1 MKKFIVLFIVFSLLT
16 FSASFCMVE
25 TNHNTE
31 AEKLKTI
38 GVFKGTGNGF
48 ELDREPTRLEGGVM
62 FVRLL
67 GAESEAME
75 NNYSHPFTD
84 VPEWGSAYVGY
95 LFHESLTNGI
105 STTEFGSDKLMD
117 AKSYLTFMLRALNYD
132 DSKGD
137 FSWAVA
143 VEKSNEIGLIDNDFM
158 GTLNTNDFL
167 RDHVAFISFNTLNQ
181 PINKS
186 ELSLAS
192 KLVDD
197 GAFSEESA
205 ISMGVLDKKSNDN
218 NLSTLGSPISKL
230 TESDLILLGA
240 NNFSGTDEE
249 IANQILNWQSD
260 NMIYASSSE
269 TYTDVSYS
277 MRWDYTF
284 PGIYTTKDMIDNMK
298 DGNKIYGICF
308 NYATIFADI
317 ANYYGLEV
325 RVTNTTVKPSEISD
339 NPFYKATATGLG
351 PDEYSYLK
359 KWLVKKGLNPDDYPY
374 EAVRLIMSETALH
387 YRAEVKLNDEWV
399 QYDTYRKE
407 NASANEYSFMETNWQ
422 EGNKKDELASYV
434 ERLNN
439 GENLNGGGDI
449 YQTYAEFLDARII
462 RIEMNE
468 LESYKGIT
476 DDLGQTKRAANQDDL
491 QQGFGL
497 VPYFNNKSDVLSFMS
512 NLDWLADE
520 IDEYFEVKDLVESQ
534 SNAKYYVVA
543 EVMLTPEDDIPLPY
557 SVFLEQYL
565 GYTGEDIS
573 NALTE
578 EIYNQ
583 LIK

>member
-25 TNHNTE
+25 TNHNAE
-31 AEKLKTI
+31 AEKLKEI

-48 ELDREPTRLEGGVM
+48 ELDRAPTRLEGGVM

-67 GAESEAME
+67 GAEAEAIE

-95 LFHESLTNGI
+95 LYHEGLTKGKLP
-105 STTEFGSDKLMD
+105 TEFGSNDLMQ
-117 AKSYLTFMLRALNYD
+117 AKSYLTFMLRALDYD

-137 FSWAVA
+137 FSWSLA
-143 VEKSNEIGLIDNDFM
+143 VEKSSEIGLIDNDFM
-158 GTLNTNDFL
+158 NTLKSNDFL

-181 PINKS
+181 KLNKS

-192 KLVDD
+192 KLVND

-205 ISMGVLDKKSNDN
+205 ISMGVLNKKSNN
-218 NLSTLGSPISKL
+218 ISTLGSPISGF
-230 TESDLILLGA
+230 TESDLISLGA
-240 NNFSGTDEE
+240 NNFSGTAEE
-249 IANQILNWQSD
+249 IANQILKWQSD

-269 TYTDVSYS
+269 NYTDVSYS

-284 PGIYTTKDMIDNMK
+284 PGIYTTKDMITNMK

-317 ANYYGLEV
+317 ANHYGLEV

-339 NPFYKATATGLG
+339 NPFYKATATGLS
-351 PDEYSYLK
+351 PDEYSHLI
-359 KWLVKKGLNPDDYPY
+359 KWLTSKGLNPDDYPY

-422 EGNKKDELASYV
+422 EGNKKDELAGYV

-439 GENLNGGGDI
+439 GENLNGGGNI
-449 YQTYAEFLDARII
+449 YQVYDEFLEARLIALETNE
-462 RIEMNE
+462 IEN
-468 LESYKGIT
+468 YKGIT
-476 DDLGQTKRAANQDDL
+476 DDLDQTKRAATQDDL
-491 QQGFGL
+491 HQGFGL

-512 NLDWLADE
+512 DLDWLPSE
-520 IDEYFEVKDLVESQ
+520 IDEYFEVKDLIESQ
-534 SNAKYYVVA
+534 SNAKYYVIA
-543 EVMLTPEDDIPLPY
+543 EIMLTPEDDIPLPY
-557 SVFLEQYL
+557 KVFLEQYL

-573 NALTE
+573 NVLTE
-578 EIYNQ
+578 DIYNQ